1 MGPAPSPNFPAISG
15 PLPRAPSRSSLRSP
29 WKTVFE
35 GYSALSR
42 HHGEVPSATAS
53 GNIDEYIR
61 KAQQHCRISLGGS
74 SRAVGHGCVMVSVA
88 PTTLPPHSLSPHSFE
103 ARLSLSPG
111 ACGNAS
117 SNPAGHMALRK
128 RGKLEVC
135 DAFLARLRERDSFD
149 LDDFR
154 FVEGVQ
160 QHFRD
165 LPSRYALDVN
175 IASLDVLNHKRLLD
189 SARADPSALSFQV
202 RPIDV
207 ISAAGAQA
215 DPSRRPSFSSSD
227 APLTEVRQHSLPLAS
242 RLSGFLSP

>member
-1 MGPAPSPNFPAISG
+1 
-15 PLPRAPSRSSLRSP
+15 
-29 WKTVFE
+29 
-35 GYSALSR
+35 
-42 HHGEVPSATAS
+42 
-53 GNIDEYIR
+53 
-61 KAQQHCRISLGGS
+61 
-74 SRAVGHGCVMVSVA
+74 MVSVA
-88 PTTLPPHSLSPHSFE
+88 PTTLPPHSLAHNSFE
-103 ARLSLSPG
+103 ARMSLSPG
-111 ACGNAS
+111 GCGATGSNAT
-117 SNPAGHMALRK
+117 GHMASRK

-135 DAFLARLRERDSFD
+135 DAFLARLRERESFD
-149 LDDFR
+149 LDDFS

-160 QHFRD
+160 QHFRI

-227 APLTEVRQHSLPLAS
+227 APLTEVHLEGLACSSVWRNVSQSTHTDCCDCARLLLQPAEVLSLLAS
-242 RLSGFLSP
+242 RGPPLGHRPTCR